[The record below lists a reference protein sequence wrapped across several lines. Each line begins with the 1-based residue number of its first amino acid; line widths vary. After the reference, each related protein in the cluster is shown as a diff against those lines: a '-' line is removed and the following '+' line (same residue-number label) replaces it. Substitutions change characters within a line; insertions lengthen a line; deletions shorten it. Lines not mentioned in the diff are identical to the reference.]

1 MINRGSITQWNQ
13 QVLWTD
19 NAQVEQD
26 LIISRALVAIFSDE
40 FLASQ
45 LAFRGGTALHK
56 LYLSPQP
63 RYSEDIDLVQINSG
77 VIKPIMYRLGEVLD
91 FLPDRVTKQKRY
103 NNTMLF
109 RMESEIPPT
118 VPIRLKLEINCFEH
132 FNELGLV
139 KVPFSVENSWFS
151 GKCQITTY
159 PLNEL
164 LGTKLRALYQRK
176 KGRDLFDL
184 YEALTHADVNPDE
197 IMRCYHRYMSFVVQQ
212 PPSYKQFIANM
223 EEKMTDPDFLEDTKI
238 LIRPDM
244 DFNPIEGYEVV
255 KKVLI
260 DKLMK

>member
-1 MINRGSITQWNQ
+1 MINRTAITQWNKI
-13 QVLWTD
+13 VPWND

-56 LYLSPQP
+56 LYLTPQP
-63 RYSEDIDLVQINSG
+63 RYSEDIDLVQITPG
-77 VIKPIMYRLGEVLD
+77 PIKPIMFRLGEVLD

-109 RMESEIPPT
+109 RME
-118 VPIRLKLEINCFEH
+118 H

-139 KVPFSVENSWFS
+139 KIPFEMENSWFS
-151 GKCQITTY
+151 GKCGVTTY
-159 PLNEL
+159 RLNEL

-184 YEALTHADVNPDE
+184 YVALSEASVDVEE

-212 PPSYKQFIANM
+212 PPTYKQFINNM
-223 EEKMTDPDFLEDTKI
+223 EEKMSDSEFLGDTQN
-238 LIRPDM
+238 LIRPERE
-244 DFNPIEGYEVV
+244 FNPQLGYDLVRSQ
-255 KKVLI
+255 LI
-260 DKLMK
+260 DRLQK